1 MSSEKEVV
9 LIVDDEPL
17 NLEILTEHLEEAGY
31 EVVQTED
38 GVKAWAQLEADPHRF
53 SAVLLD
59 RMMPNMDGMGV
70 LALMKSNPALDIL
83 PVILQTAR
91 AAKNEILEGL
101 EAGAYYYLTK
111 PFDKATMLAIVK
123 TAITDFNSHVGLQ
136 LEVSQALQTMSLL
149 TEGEFSFRTL
159 DEGRLIANYLA
170 KIDPSASKVVIGLS
184 ELLINAVE
192 HGNLGITYQ
201 EKTDFVNEGIWK
213 SEVERRLALPE
224 NIEKYATLRF
234 ESKDDELSFL
244 IKDQGDGFDWKN
256 YLEISPDRIF
266 DNHGRGIAMAR
277 VQSFDYLEYRDG
289 GREVLTK
296 IKLNADR

>member
-1 MSSEKEVV
+1 MSGEKGVV
-9 LIVDDEPL
+9 LVVDDEPL

-31 EVVQTED
+31 DVSQAED

-70 LALMKSNPALDIL
+70 LALMKENPPLDIL
-83 PVILQTAR
+83 PVILQTAK
-91 AAKNEILEGL
+91 ASKNEILEGL

-123 TAITDFNSHVGLQ
+123 TAITDFNNHVGLQ

-149 TEGEFSFRTL
+149 TEGEFSFRTIE
-159 DEGRLIANYLA
+159 EGRLIANYLA
-170 KIDPSASKVVIGLS
+170 KTDPAASKAVIGLS

-201 EKTDFVNEGIWK
+201 EKTDFVNGGVWQNEI
-213 SEVERRLALPE
+213 ERRLALPE
-224 NIEKYATLRF
+224 NLEKYVTLRF
-234 ESKDDELSFL
+234 ESKNNELSFL
-244 IKDQGDGFDWKN
+244 IKDQGNGFDWEK

-296 IKLNADR
+296 INLDTDK

>member
-1 MSSEKEVV
+1 MSGEKGVV
-9 LIVDDEPL
+9 LVVDDEPL

-31 EVVQTED
+31 EVSQAED
-38 GVKAWAQLEADPHRF
+38 GIKAWVQLEADPYRF

-70 LALMKSNPALDIL
+70 LALMKEHPALDTL
-83 PVILQTAR
+83 PVILQTAK
-91 AAKNEILEGL
+91 ASKNEILEGL

-123 TAITDFNSHVGLQ
+123 TAITDFNNHVGLQ

-149 TEGEFSFRTL
+149 TEGEFSFRTIE
-159 DEGRLIANYLA
+159 EGRLIANYLA
-170 KIDPSASKVVIGLS
+170 KIDPAASKAVIGLS
-184 ELLINAVE
+184 ELLTNSVE

-201 EKTDFVNEGIWK
+201 EKTDFVNNGVWQNEI
-213 SEVERRLALPE
+213 ERRLALPE
-224 NIEKYATLRF
+224 NLEKYVTLRF
-234 ESKDDELSFL
+234 ESKNNELSFL
-244 IKDQGDGFDWKN
+244 IKDQGDGFDWGT

-277 VQSFDYLEYRDG
+277 VQSFDYLEYRNG

-296 IKLNADR
+296 INLDTD